1 MRNAASPRRWQ
12 TKGKVNI
19 MIIKDFKGRLYKIL
33 DIGSASTLLELLA
46 DGSRVRIRSY
56 GWDELGFLRP

>member
-1 MRNAASPRRWQ
+1 MRNAASSRPAN
-12 TKGKVNI
+12 KGKVNI
-19 MIIKDFKGRLYKIL
+19 MIIKDFKGRLYRVL
-33 DIGSASTLLELLA
+33 DIGMASTLLEMLS